1 MASSVDGVL
10 ASIDQVQSLSPDDF
24 TRVIEHWK
32 RHAAKLWAGPL
43 QQLPMH
49 GPAPPPQTSGIGVGV
64 SVIQVSF
71 LMQTNSH
78 SARLCLSQGKEG
90 EVNNRVEM
98 TTPGLRLT
106 DCVIFT
112 WIRPAKMHHQR
123 PQTRITTL
131 QSSCPLFQFQHPSQ
145 YPAHP

>member
-43 QQLPMH
+43 QQLPMQ

-71 LMQTNSH
+71 FMQQIVIV
-78 SARLCLSQGKEG
+78 LDFVCPQGKER
-90 EVNNRVEM
+90 EE
-98 TTPGLRLT
+98 
-106 DCVIFT
+106 
-112 WIRPAKMHHQR
+112 K
-123 PQTRITTL
+123 
-131 QSSCPLFQFQHPSQ
+131 QSSGNDNAGTEADGFCYFHVD
-145 YPAHP
+145 

>member
-49 GPAPPPQTSGIGVGV
+49 GPVPPPQTSGIGVGI

-78 SARLCLSQGKEG
+78 STRFYLSQGKEG
-90 EVNNRVEM
+90 R
-98 TTPGLRLT
+98 RS
-106 DCVIFT
+106 
-112 WIRPAKMHHQR
+112 K
-123 PQTRITTL
+123 
-131 QSSCPLFQFQHPSQ
+131 QSSGNDNTGTEADGLCYFHVD
-145 YPAHP
+145 

>member
-1 MASSVDGVL
+1 MASSIDGVL

-43 QQLPMH
+43 QHMPMH
-49 GPAPPPQTSGIGVGV
+49 GPAPPPSQTGGIGVGV

-71 LMQTNSH
+71 FVRKKWPQCSTLVVLGEG
-78 SARLCLSQGKEG
+78 RRGKTIT
-90 EVNNRVEM
+90 R
-98 TTPGLRLT
+98 GLRLT

-112 WIRPAKMHHQR
+112 WTRLAKMHHQR
-123 PQTRITTL
+123 PRTRITTL
-131 QSSCPLFQFQHPSQ
+131 QSCPLFQFQHPSQ
-145 YPAHP
+145 YPAHR